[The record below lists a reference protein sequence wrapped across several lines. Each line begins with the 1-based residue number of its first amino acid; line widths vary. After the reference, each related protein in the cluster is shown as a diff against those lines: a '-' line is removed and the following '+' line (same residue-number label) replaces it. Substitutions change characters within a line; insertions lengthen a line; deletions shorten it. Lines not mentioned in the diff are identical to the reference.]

1 MLYESIQIIPTGE
14 TYKQNAYYNPHIP
27 LISYCIICF
36 NSLIVVDSLDTSQ
49 TLPIFQST
57 SFQPGLNDSKINLL
71 FLSIVNNLAPNPE
84 KLHFFSSFVNESG
97 IELKSGK
104 PFYTFTYFEVHSC
117 IMVWNPKCKQFNV
130 YDLSHHP

>member
-71 FLSIVNNLAPNPE
+71 FLSIVNLM
-84 KLHFFSSFVNESG
+84 S
-97 IELKSGK
+97 
-104 PFYTFTYFEVHSC
+104 YSC
-117 IMVWNPKCKQFNV
+117 
-130 YDLSHHP
+130 S